1 MNWLDIV
8 LLLIFCLSIASG
20 FAKGFAKLLVG
31 LAAAIL
37 GFLCGLWFYDA
48 AGAYLLPYVSHKGVA
63 NFLGFLLI
71 FFAIVLV
78 GAMVGKLLSMMLKW
92 VGLSWFDRLLGAVFG
107 LLRGLVFAIA
117 VVLALMAFS
126 PQPPPASV
134 VRSRFA
140 PYVIGAANICSHMAP
155 NEVREGVRQSY
166 EKIREAWREMLDKAK
181 REGARRTQ

>member
-1 MNWLDIV
+1 LNWLDIV

-31 LAAAIL
+31 LVAAIL
-37 GFLCGLWFYDA
+37 GLLCGLWFYGA

-71 FFAIVLV
+71 YFAVVLA
-78 GAMVGKLLSMMLKW
+78 GAVVGKLLSMALKW
-92 VGLSWFDRLLGAVFG
+92 VGLSWFDRLLGGVFG
-107 LLRGLVFAIA
+107 LVRGLVFAIT

-134 VRSRFA
+134 VRSRLA
-140 PYVIGAANICSHMAP
+140 PYVIGAANICSYMAP
-155 NEVREGVRQSY
+155 NEVREGVRRSY
-166 EKIREAWREMLDKAK
+166 DEIREAWREMLDKTNR
-181 REGARRTQ
+181 RERGI

>member
-1 MNWLDIV
+1 LNWLDIV

-37 GFLCGLWFYDA
+37 GFLCGLWFYA
-48 AGAYLLPYVSHKGVA
+48 SAGSFLLPYVSHKGVA

-71 FFAIVLV
+71 FVGISLLGAI
-78 GAMVGKLLSMMLKW
+78 VGKLLSIMLKW
-92 VGLSWFDRLLGAVFG
+92 VGLSWFDRLLGGVFG
-107 LLRGLVFAIA
+107 LVRGLLFAIA

-126 PQPPPASV
+126 PKPPPESV
-134 VRSRFA
+134 VRSHIA
-140 PYVIGAANICSHMAP
+140 PYVIGAANACSYMAP

-166 EKIREAWREMLDKAK
+166 EKVREAWREMLDKTKASK
-181 REGARRTQ
+181 RGI